1 MLPQLM
7 SRDTTLVLPAFWFNG
22 AMFQHLDQ
30 NGIILSYTV
39 TYKALPDGSLQSKV
53 VGALTTQAILAG
65 LNKYNNYSLTVFA
78 STVKGDGNASV
89 PIVVITDE
97 DSK

>member
-1 MLPQLM
+1 M
-7 SRDTTLVLPAFWFNG
+7 
-22 AMFQHLDQ
+22 DQ

-97 DSK
+97 DSKYIYKLLLKRNFSYHCYELK